1 MIRGVNLM
9 SPASLLMFFVTMDP
23 AMQTGTHPYPAHLL
37 QIVREPLKPGA
48 EEAYDRLEQDQARI
62 SAALGCPNPY
72 LGAETLTG
80 RKEVWWFNAY
90 ASEDDKRR
98 IYDAYSQNTRLMTA
112 LQRNSRIKKR
122 LTL

>member
-62 SAALGCPNPY
+62 SAALGCPNP
-72 LGAETLTG
+72 A
-80 RKEVWWFNAY
+80 V
-90 ASEDDKRR
+90 
-98 IYDAYSQNTRLMTA
+98 M
-112 LQRNSRIKKR
+112 
-122 LTL
+122 